1 MTPEQFYAE
10 NLNKV
15 VDVDGYPK
23 GQPYQC
29 IDGFRWW
36 GRCNSVPVPA
46 TPDDRAS
53 GYWTCKNAKGEIVP
67 SVADWQAKYFDKIA
81 DPKQFRNGDW
91 IIWGWSNSHPQT
103 HVAMWYNGQ
112 EFGENQGT
120 FKGFTLKSTDF
131 SDALGGLRWKGYE
144 HMEISKGFSTRE
156 WNGIKID
163 TIRGTYANGYHL
175 HLISAGDA
183 FALKRI
189 MSFDSD
195 RLAILGAINANYFD
209 NTPGSP
215 TFGMHLGVEGD
226 GWVRGYFQAPKEAGI
241 LAYYITDDGKIGAHD
256 QRDFW
261 LGQDQIQV
269 AGAPYAVLIH
279 QGQTVNLH
287 STAIPSKDLELT
299 TQSAVM
305 RIGDDWVLLNASK
318 CYPVDILKF
327 AQEAGANELIINDS
341 GGSAQMF
348 DCSRTGHRQAVND
361 TGREIPNVW
370 VLAKEIDGP
379 QEAPNEP
386 IPSDPAEDEPT
397 PTPEPQEPQ
406 EQPEHP
412 TGWSNELFDIMR
424 YMAEVGLPALSV
436 LIATV
441 GQIMGL
447 PYADKIAAVVM
458 AISVFVGSL
467 VGIKRKQY
475 NGGGQ

>member
-1 MTPEQFYAE
+1 MTPEQFYADTVG
-10 NLNKV
+10 KQI
-15 VDVDGYPK
+15 DVDGYPK
-23 GQPYQC
+23 NQPYQC
-29 IDGFRWW
+29 VDLFRYW
-36 GRCNSVPVPA
+36 GQMNSVPIPP
-46 TPDDRAS
+46 TPNNYAS
-53 GYWTCKNAKGEIVP
+53 GYWLSRDALGFSKWFTYVTDGNYKT
-67 SVADWQAKYFDKIA
+67 
-81 DPKQFRNGDW
+81 GDW
-91 IIWGWSNSHPQT
+91 VIWNNGSRSHPSS
-103 HVAMWYNGQ
+103 HIAMYYYGQ
-112 EFGENQGT
+112 EFGENQG
-120 FKGFTLKSTDF
+120 GNASACLKTTDF
-131 SDALGGLRWKGYE
+131 SDALGGLRWKGNE

-163 TIRGTYANGYHL
+163 TIRGTYSNGYRL

-189 MSFDSD
+189 MAFDSD

-256 QRDFW
+256 QSDFW

-441 GQIMGL
+441 GRIMGL

-458 AISVFVGSL
+458 AVSVFVGSL

-475 NGGGQ
+475 TEATNERER